1 MPYIKHMLNR
11 ATEIAYAK
19 STLAIAGA
27 DDMPARVGRKM
38 RYPEKR
44 EAAFAPGTLSRI
56 QAALGDDETQ
66 VSFIR
71 EAVERELERRES
83 SAVKSR

>member
-11 ATEIAYAK
+11 ASLSTEK
-19 STLAIAGA
+19 SICASPPG
-27 DDMPARVGRKM
+27 VGRKM

-44 EAAFAPGTLSRI
+44 EAAFAEGTLTRI
-56 QAALGDDETQ
+56 QTALDADETQ

-71 EAVERELERRES
+71 DAVERELKRRK
-83 SAVKSR
+83 A

>member
-1 MPYIKHMLNR
+1 MPYIKHMAYDAIEHMRNNDALAEKSIC
-11 ATEIAYAK
+11 AT
-19 STLAIAGA
+19 G
-27 DDMPARVGRKM
+27 ARVGRKM

-56 QAALGDDETQ
+56 QAVLGDDETQ

-71 EAVERELERRES
+71 EAVERELERRE
-83 SAVKSR
+83 KGR